1 MNVQQLGPN
10 NGGCVQRLVF
20 LPEVSASY
28 NLVQHLHSST
38 GCCCRRIHNFISMF
52 EQLIVVQPQHKL
64 VSLAGEGGSG
74 DTGRCVRRADPDDC
88 VVAGHRDPGHGG
100 VQRHAA
106 ELLAPVRHRQLV
118 LAAHTAGFGG

>member
-38 GCCCRRIHNFISMF
+38 GCCCRRIHNIISMF

-88 VVAGHRDPGHGG
+88 VQAGHRDPGHGG

-106 ELLAPVRHRQLV
+106 ELLAPVRHRQPV